1 MKKYLSIAAA
11 LIVMVG
17 VVATT
22 GTAGTSNEEPCE
34 PQDAWTDTTG
44 WVLESPGAGW
54 HQIES
59 RDGRSTCRPPKTGG
73 RTGLRPHRQ
82 VAMSDYA
89 AFVPRHRHWQNNW
102 VKNVSG

>member
-22 GTAGTSNEEPCE
+22 GTAGTSSEEPCE

-54 HQIES
+54 YQVDETTVVDQEAMTRSSGTRRSGSHWTAPTT
-59 RDGRSTCRPPKTGG
+59 GRLAPPPWTLPVGTPTTAITTG
-73 RTGLRPHRQ
+73 
-82 VAMSDYA
+82 
-89 AFVPRHRHWQNNW
+89 
-102 VKNVSG
+102 

>member
-44 WVLESPGAGW
+44 WVDESPGAGW
-54 HQIES
+54 HQVDE
-59 RDGRSTCRPPKTGG
+59 KTVVDHGG
-73 RTGLRPHRQ
+73 HRQ
-82 VAMSDYA
+82 TSLA
-89 AFVPRHRHWQNNW
+89 AN
-102 VKNVSG
+102 